1 MRNKMLKQLITLAL
15 LRAARGVAVAVDGE
29 GPIQLKRE
37 KTLVVYAYSQHSAD
51 AAANA
56 RYFLRFGVDAAS
68 PDAVFVLVANGCHSV
83 DWPAGDNVIVVEREN
98 TCFDFGAWSAG
109 LRAARERGVEFA
121 YAIFL
126 NASVRG
132 PFLPAY
138 EARLVA
144 RLPRRARGR
153 PGLGLLGTTVHCAD
167 LDAGNARS
175 AHVQSMLLALR
186 ARELDGAA
194 APFFDLDRFC
204 APSKGDAIYGGEL
217 PLSRAILDAGLSL
230 GGFLLAHGGRGA
242 RIREPPGN
250 ATAQTCADL
259 RAATELQLGDV
270 YFPGEHKDV
279 RPLEAIFFKTARS
292 GIYRDDVDRL
302 TRWRYAHAGLD
313 AAADPRRRNSRRRRL
328 RGHHFPWPTRNRGGT
343 RGQHRADIEAAL
355 LARTA
360 RSSARART
368 WRGSSEVANLCWF
381 KTRQKFKP

>member
-1 MRNKMLKQLITLAL
+1 MRNKMLKQLITLTL

-37 KTLVVYAYSQHSAD
+37 KTLIVYAYSQHSAD

-83 DWPAGDNVIVVEREN
+83 DWPVGDNVIVVEREN

-138 EARLVA
+138 EARPWWRVFRDALA
-144 RLPRRARGR
+144 GDE
-153 PGLGLLGTTVHCAD
+153 GLGLLGTTVHCAD
-167 LDAGNARS
+167 LDAGHARS

-313 AAADPRRRNSRRRRL
+313 AAKDLAAPELHGVGDCADT
-328 RGHHFPWPTRNRGGT
+328 HFPVADAQTAAATRDA
-343 RGQHRADIEAAL
+343 HRADIEAAL
-355 LARTA
+355 LAANGAVER
-360 RSSARART
+360 ARAD
-368 WRGSSEVANLCWF
+368 VARLQRRLANSVLV
-381 KTRQKFKP
+381 

>member
-1 MRNKMLKQLITLAL
+1 M
-15 LRAARGVAVAVDGE
+15 
-29 GPIQLKRE
+29 
-37 KTLVVYAYSQHSAD
+37 
-51 AAANA
+51 
-56 RYFLRFGVDAAS
+56 
-68 PDAVFVLVANGCHSV
+68 
-83 DWPAGDNVIVVEREN
+83 
-98 TCFDFGAWSAG
+98 
-109 LRAARERGVEFA
+109 
-121 YAIFL
+121 
-126 NASVRG
+126 RG

-138 EARLVA
+138 EARPWWRVFRDALA
-144 RLPRRARGR
+144 GDE
-153 PGLGLLGTTVHCAD
+153 GLGLLGTTVHCAD

-194 APFFDLDRFC
+194 APFFDLDSFC

-230 GGFLLAHGGRGA
+230 GGFLLAQGGRGA

-313 AAADPRRRNSRRRRL
+313 AAKDLAAPEL
-328 RGHHFPWPTRNRGGT
+328 RGVGDCADTHFPVADARTAAATRDA
-343 RGQHRADIEAAL
+343 HRADIEAAL
-355 LARTA
+355 LAANGAVER
-360 RSSARART
+360 ARAD
-368 WRGSSEVANLCWF
+368 VARLQRRLANSVLV
-381 KTRQKFKP
+381 

>member
-1 MRNKMLKQLITLAL
+1 MRNTMLIKQLITLAL

-29 GPIQLKRE
+29 GPVQLKRE

-56 RYFLRFGVDAAS
+56 RYFLRFGVDAAG
-68 PDAVFVLVANGCHSV
+68 PDAVFVVVANGCHSL
-83 DWPAGDNVIVVEREN
+83 DWPVGDNVIVVEREN
-98 TCFDFGAWSAG
+98 ACFDFGAWSAG
-109 LRAARERGVEFA
+109 LRAARARGVVFG
-121 YAIFL
+121 YAVFR
-126 NASVRG
+126 NA
-132 PFLPAY
+132 LAQD
-138 EARLVA
+138 E
-144 RLPRRARGR
+144 
-153 PGLGLLGTTVHCAD
+153 GLGLLGTTVHCAD
-167 LDAGNARS
+167 LDAGHARS

-250 ATAQTCADL
+250 ATARTCADL

-270 YFPGEHKDV
+270 YFPGDHKDV

-302 TRWRYAHAGLD
+302 TRWSYAHAGLD
-313 AAADPRRRNSRRRRL
+313 AAADLAAPEL
-328 RGHHFPWPTRNRGGT
+328 RG
-343 RGQHRADIEAAL
+343 
-355 LARTA
+355 
-360 RSSARART
+360 
-368 WRGSSEVANLCWF
+368 V
-381 KTRQKFKP
+381 